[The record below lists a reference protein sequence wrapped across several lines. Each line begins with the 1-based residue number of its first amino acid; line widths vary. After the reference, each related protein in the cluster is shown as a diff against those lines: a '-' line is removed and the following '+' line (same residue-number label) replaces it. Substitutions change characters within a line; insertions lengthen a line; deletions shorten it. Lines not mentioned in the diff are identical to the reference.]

1 MSGIGQNKPNFG
13 VDDCE
18 GPPAAQGE
26 EENLAPSFGSAG
38 AGLKAGTTSNEE
50 EGIKEAAVEPP
61 PEAAGAVPPQGAGA
75 RSQAGQPIPPGSVPE
90 LPEKFEDFLKIF
102 SRAFRPPVSQ
112 RGTASE
118 GDKVLLH
125 SLAWAAWERLHV
137 YEWQVRREEAGL
149 RRALDDLGTQAVESY
164 KDLRVRLRVIELAF
178 KTEPTLGQVMARLEA
193 EIEFSVNQFVKWR
206 YGSDLDQ
213 EVFPPSLRMTTTVTS
228 EPRLVPAVA
237 GHSLWRVTLYC
248 SLRWLAL
255 ATRRSSLFLWD
266 GAKAAPHFRHSPF
279 PTHYSPVS

>member
-75 RSQAGQPIPPGSVPE
+75 RSQAGRPIPPGRVPE
-90 LPEKFEDFLKIF
+90 LPQKFEDFLKIF
-102 SRAFRPPVSQ
+102 SRAFRPPLPL
-112 RGTASE
+112 RGTATE

-125 SLAWAAWERLHV
+125 SLAWAMWERLHV
-137 YEWQVRREEAGL
+137 YERQVRQEAAGL

-193 EIEFSVNQFVKWR
+193 EIEFGIRAISEWR

-213 EVFPPSLRMTTTVTS
+213 EVFPPSPRMTTTVTS
-228 EPRLVPAVA
+228 DE
-237 GHSLWRVTLYC
+237 WQVT
-248 SLRWLAL
+248 STKEQWQV
-255 ATRRSSLFLWD
+255 TSD
-266 GAKAAPHFRHSPF
+266 E
-279 PTHYSPVS
+279 